1 MAGQTP
7 PPGYGGQEPP
17 SYPGGQ
23 EPPSY
28 PGGPPSYPGGQEPPS
43 YPGGPQGYP
52 GGPPSYPGGPG
63 GGYGAPQPG
72 YGPGYGYPGP
82 QNPPSNTPTVLS
94 VIGIVCWFL
103 CSPAAIVLGLIAQ
116 NKFRAQGRSDTLA
129 KVAWIGGIVLL
140 VIGIVV
146 AVATSGHG

>member
-17 SYPGGQ
+17 S
-23 EPPSY
+23 
-28 PGGPPSYPGGQEPPS
+28 
-43 YPGGPQGYP
+43 YP

-72 YGPGYGYPGP
+72 YGPGYGGYPGP

-140 VIGIVV
+140 VLGIVV
-146 AVATSGHG
+146 AIATSGHG

>member
-17 SYPGGQ
+17 GYGGQEPPGWGGQ

-28 PGGPPSYPGGQEPPS
+28 GGPPSYPGP
-43 YPGGPQGYP
+43 
-52 GGPPSYPGGPG
+52 

-72 YGPGYGYPGP
+72 WGPGYPGP

-94 VIGIVCWFL
+94 VIGIVCWL
-103 CSPAAIVLGLIAQ
+103 VCSPAAIVLGLIAQ
-116 NKFRAQGRSDTLA
+116 NKFRAQGRPDTLA
-129 KVAWIGGIVLL
+129 RVAWIGGIVVLIL
-140 VIGIVV
+140 GIVV
-146 AVATSGHG
+146 GIATNGHA

>member
-1 MAGQTP
+1 MADQTP

-17 SYPGGQ
+17 GYGGRPGSY
-23 EPPSY
+23 SD
-28 PGGPPSYPGGQEPPS
+28 GPPSYPGGWGD
-43 YPGGPQGYP
+43 PGGYAE
-52 GGPPSYPGGPG
+52 
-63 GGYGAPQPG
+63 GYGPPQPG
-72 YGPGYGYPGP
+72 YGSGYGYPGP
-82 QNPPSNTPTVLS
+82 QNPQSSTPTVLS

-116 NKFRAQGRSDTLA
+116 SKFRAQGRPDTLA

-146 AVATSGHG
+146 AIASSGHR